1 MSENK
6 FKHLLSPIKLGDDL
20 ELKNR
25 VILASMTRNRNLVP
39 QQINVDYYTQR
50 ANAGLVLTEGTL
62 VAPQGTQW
70 PECPGIYN
78 DEQVEGWKKVVD
90 SVHKAGGVIFLQ
102 ARTFIILANISSGM
116 SDELPIQITNFK
128 NNRVNLSLDLVPSRP
143 GVEVSTIYL
152 GSQDTLLRPQSMT
165 PVPLSKSMRRQHV
178 IAKKLVSMVSNF
190 IMLMDI
196 SPINSLKTTPTNAQ
210 ISTAAVSKIACAFP

>member
-102 ARTFIILANISSGM
+102 ARKFMTFANISYGM
-116 SDELPIQITNFK
+116 SDELPIQITHFK
-128 NNRVNLSLDLVPSRP
+128 NNRANLFLDRVPSRP
-143 GVEVSTIYL
+143 GEEVSTIYL
-152 GSQDTLLRPQSMT
+152 GSQDTLLQPQSMT
-165 PVPLSKSMRRQHV
+165 PVPLSKSMPRQHV
-178 IAKKLVSMVSNF
+178 IAKKLVSMVWNC

-196 SPINSLKTTPTNAQ
+196 FPINFLKTTPTNAQ
-210 ISTAAVSKIACAFP
+210 TSTAAVSKIACAFP